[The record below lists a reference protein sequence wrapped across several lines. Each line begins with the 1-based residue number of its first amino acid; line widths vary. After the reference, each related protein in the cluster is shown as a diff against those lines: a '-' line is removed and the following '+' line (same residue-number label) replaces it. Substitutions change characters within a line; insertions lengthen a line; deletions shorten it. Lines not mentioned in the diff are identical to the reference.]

1 MFCEEVHL
9 YGSNLQQKMAAHICL
24 NTQVMMSD
32 TQPKASNEG
41 LTKVRED
48 FTITEK
54 APTSAFTIKTLV
66 RHYVKQTLTQGM

>member
-32 TQPKASNEG
+32 TQAVELQTKVPEDYAKFYNHGEG
-41 LTKVRED
+41 LSLLGPIRV
-48 FTITEK
+48 
-54 APTSAFTIKTLV
+54 
-66 RHYVKQTLTQGM
+66 GG